1 MYMHKYIHI
10 LTYMLYGYTAGVGGL
25 KTISRIDVAIVFLE
39 TIYHKNKETAKK
51 KSNYC
56 IFHGLP
62 GKIRGIDQIWVKKLK
77 NLYLLVTWACYIP
90 F

>member
-1 MYMHKYIHI
+1 
-10 LTYMLYGYTAGVGGL
+10 MLP
-25 KTISRIDVAIVFLE
+25 E

-51 KSNYC
+51 INYC

-62 GKIRGIDQIWVKKLK
+62 SKIQGNDHIWVKKLK
-77 NLYLLVTWACYIP
+77 NLNLLVIWACYIP

>member
-51 KSNYC
+51 KVIIAFSTVC
-56 IFHGLP
+56 RAKFGELTKF
-62 GKIRGIDQIWVKKLK
+62 GSK
-77 NLYLLVTWACYIP
+77 N
-90 F
+90 